1 MQLDRTSPY
10 SSLLLL
16 KTLCEKR
23 NLAAAAEVLGLSASS
38 ASRHLSEMRELFDD
52 KLFTRFPG
60 GLVPTRR
67 ALEIAAQSEPI
78 LDGYAALM
86 RPARFNPAEMTREV
100 RIGCADNAPFSLFPK
115 FADCLLQQ
123 APNITISFLPLAED
137 RFLQLSSGELD
148 FVVSPVMA
156 VPPGL
161 RSIVIGR
168 NEYVLAAGFG
178 SPLAAESRTSP
189 LSTERVLQESF
200 ADVCFRTQ
208 PGAPYTTLREIAFP
222 DWREARSSLRTTNFL
237 SAVTTLSS
245 SRLIMVLPKKTADT
259 LANAGL
265 VAIVETQAKSV
276 VQTPHLIWHHRTDQD
291 LAMQWVRSVL
301 LSSAQET

>member
-1 MQLDRTSPY
+1 MQLDRTPPY

-100 RIGCADNAPFSLFPK
+100 RIGLRRQCSFFAFPK
-115 FADCLLQQ
+115 IRRLPSSASTQHHDF
-123 APNITISFLPLAED
+123 ISAAS
-137 RFLQLSSGELD
+137 R
-148 FVVSPVMA
+148 
-156 VPPGL
+156 
-161 RSIVIGR
+161 RSISSAFKRRTGFCGF
-168 NEYVLAAGFG
+168 ASDGGSAGF
-178 SPLAAESRTSP
+178 AQHR
-189 LSTERVLQESF
+189 
-200 ADVCFRTQ
+200 DWTQ
-208 PGAPYTTLREIAFP
+208 
-222 DWREARSSLRTTNFL
+222 
-237 SAVTTLSS
+237 
-245 SRLIMVLPKKTADT
+245 
-259 LANAGL
+259 
-265 VAIVETQAKSV
+265 
-276 VQTPHLIWHHRTDQD
+276 
-291 LAMQWVRSVL
+291 
-301 LSSAQET
+301 

>member
-1 MQLDRTSPY
+1 MQLDRTPPY

-100 RIGCADNAPFSLFPK
+100 RIGCADN
-115 FADCLLQQ
+115 
-123 APNITISFLPLAED
+123 
-137 RFLQLSSGELD
+137 ELD

>member
-1 MQLDRTSPY
+1 
-10 SSLLLL
+10 
-16 KTLCEKR
+16 
-23 NLAAAAEVLGLSASS
+23 
-38 ASRHLSEMRELFDD
+38 
-52 KLFTRFPG
+52 
-60 GLVPTRR
+60 
-67 ALEIAAQSEPI
+67 
-78 LDGYAALM
+78 M

-100 RIGCADNAPFSLFPK
+100 CIGCADNAPFSLFPK

-208 PGAPYTTLREIAFP
+208 PGAPYTTLRESAFP

-265 VAIVETQAKSV
+265 VAIVETRAKSV